1 MLFFIVIDRY
11 IAACDE
17 VKKLKTVVQQERT
30 IIIQLQQN
38 ISEKESENEDLK
50 KAIKMKNEE
59 NDKLMKRYT
68 ALIICEQN
76 SYI

>member
-11 IAACDE
+11 IAACE
-17 VKKLKTVVQQERT
+17 EEKKLKTVGQQERT

-38 ISEKESENEDLK
+38 ISEKERENEDLK

>member
-1 MLFFIVIDRY
+1 MLFSIVIDRY

-30 IIIQLQQN
+30 ITIQLQQS